1 MKDQLRYADFPK
13 VDDGRTYHVGVK
25 RGEVANRIITVEDP
39 SRALVIE
46 RLLDRNPKPFIL
58 DSGRGFLTITGR
70 YKTIPIS
77 IISIFYGFSMMD
89 FFIREVRQVVDGPL
103 VIIRLGSCGSI
114 SHPNIGDVIVPSG
127 AFSVTKNYDYFIHGI
142 DTKDA
147 FPIVDS
153 PYNISKIT
161 YCDREMCEMLQREF
175 SKVLTTTPIF
185 SGLNASTDSFYS
197 SQGRLDDN
205 FLDENHDVI
214 NSVFQKYPNA
224 LTMDMET
231 FILYHLSNI
240 SITTLVSP
248 SQLQQSQSSSNLSDV
263 DLLNGRKSLHQS
275 RSSFDI
281 TSKQRCSMDVSRRK
295 NNTFSISANNSNI
308 HRPHR
313 HHLNN
318 SSRDLN
324 SNNQLHHQYNAIN
337 SIRSTSALVVFCDR
351 KTNEF
356 ISDDMINLLDPLCG
370 EACLNTLIK
379 IEIKESHNEEGS
391 VWSNKLMDKSKKENK
406 IVKMIKRK
414 FSV

>member
-1 MKDQLRYADFPK
+1 
-13 VDDGRTYHVGVK
+13 
-25 RGEVANRIITVEDP
+25 ANRIITVENP

-77 IISIFYGFSMMD
+77 IISIFYGFTMMD

-114 SHPNIGDVIVPSG
+114 GHPNIGDVIVPSG
-127 AFSVTKNYDYFIHGI
+127 SFSVTKNYDYFIHGI

-161 YCDREMCEMLQREF
+161 YCDREMCEMLQKEF
-175 SKVLTTTPIF
+175 GKILTTTPIF

-214 NSVFQKYPNA
+214 TSIFQKYPNA
-224 LTMDMET
+224 QTMDMET
-231 FILYHLSNI
+231 FMLYHLSNI

-248 SQLQQSQSSSNLSDV
+248 QLQRSQSHSSQSNHSCVDNSNSSQLFKSINSSQQQ
-263 DLLNGRKSLHQS
+263 Q

-281 TSKQRCSMDVSRRK
+281 SIKQRRSMDISRRK
-295 NNTFSISANNSNI
+295 NNTFGNNSNN
-308 HRPHR
+308 HKPHR

-324 SNNQLHHQYNAIN
+324 SYNNNPLQNQYNDAIN
-337 SIRSTSALVVFCDR
+337 SIRSTAALVVFCDR

-356 ISDDMINLLDPLCG
+356 ISDEMANLLDPLCG

-379 IEIKESHNEEGS
+379 IEIKDSHEEEGS
-391 VWSNKLMDKSKKENK
+391 VWNIKLSEKSKKGNK

>member
-1 MKDQLRYADFPK
+1 
-13 VDDGRTYHVGVK
+13 
-25 RGEVANRIITVEDP
+25 
-39 SRALVIE
+39 
-46 RLLDRNPKPFIL
+46 
-58 DSGRGFLTITGR
+58 
-70 YKTIPIS
+70 
-77 IISIFYGFSMMD
+77 
-89 FFIREVRQVVDGPL
+89 
-103 VIIRLGSCGSI
+103 
-114 SHPNIGDVIVPSG
+114 
-127 AFSVTKNYDYFIHGI
+127 
-142 DTKDA
+142 
-147 FPIVDS
+147 
-153 PYNISKIT
+153 
-161 YCDREMCEMLQREF
+161 
-175 SKVLTTTPIF
+175 LTTTPIF

-248 SQLQQSQSSSNLSDV
+248 SQLQLQQSQSSSNLSDV

-295 NNTFSISANNSNI
+295 NNTFSITANNSNI

>member
-1 MKDQLRYADFPK
+1 MKDQLRYAEFPK

-25 RGEVANRIITVEDP
+25 RGEVANRIITVENP
-39 SRALVIE
+39 TRALVIE

-77 IISIFYGFSMMD
+77 IVSIFYGFSMMD

-103 VIIRLGSCGSI
+103 VIIRLGSCSSI
-114 SHPNIGDVIVPSG
+114 SHPNVGDVIIPSG
-127 AFSVTKNYDYFIHGI
+127 SFSVTKNYDYFIHGI

-153 PYNISKIT
+153 PYNVSKVT
-161 YCDREMCEMLQREF
+161 YCDREMGEMLQKEF
-175 SKVLTTTPIF
+175 GKVLTTTPIF
-185 SGLNASTDSFYS
+185 SGLTACTDSFYS

-214 NSVFQKYPNA
+214 SSIFQKYPNA

-240 SITTLVSP
+240 SITTLMPPRS
-248 SQLQQSQSSSNLSDV
+248 QQSQKSDQSDV
-263 DLLNGRKSLHQS
+263 ELYGRKSLHQPRGS
-275 RSSFDI
+275 MDI
-281 TSKQRCSMDVSRRK
+281 STRQRCSMDVSRRK
-295 NNTFSISANNSNI
+295 NNTFSVSTNNTNT

-318 SSRDLN
+318 SSRDLT
-324 SNNQLHHQYNAIN
+324 SHNQSHHQYNAIN
-337 SIRSTSALVVFCDR
+337 SIRSTAALVVFCDR

-356 ISDDMINLLDPLCG
+356 ITDDMMNLLDPLCG
-370 EACLNTLIK
+370 EACLNALIK
-379 IEIKESHNEEGS
+379 IEIKESHEEEGS
-391 VWSNKLMDKSKKENK
+391 VWSNNLLDKSKKGNK